1 MIEMFINKN
10 KSVFDKINEYLAKK
24 GHTLEMSIYLSNY
37 NHNNIYVRFDY
48 IKKLAVYKIVW
59 VDLNFFDEKH
69 IEDYINVQM
78 VTKYLSLK
86 IAEKML
92 AFEQESTYSYN
103 EDILGDRV
111 EILSYFKGDTR
122 EYIFDRFL
130 PLELE
135 QLIDPLAMIFSYLP
149 RSMDVFLNE
158 IFGKFDGTEE
168 RFNYTKPT
176 KFNLLTSDYKKLFKQ
191 STKELGEKIY
201 NAGNVT
207 FLEKFDNK
215 YYAIVEDRGP
225 NLVILDQIEEE
236 YSLLLC
242 NCKNHTYCKHIYAT
256 LKAIRKNEFKKFYKV
271 KYTGREETLLEKVML
286 GSFNLCFGIDGSKI
300 LLVTEDSGIFP
311 VDIIQKGKCVFEV
324 LEDDDECNLS
334 KILND
339 YRLKNK

>member
-1 MIEMFINKN
+1 MFINKN
-10 KSVFDKINEYLAKK
+10 KSVFDKINDYLAKK
-24 GHTLEMSIYLSNY
+24 GHTLEMSIYLSDY

-86 IAEKML
+86 IAEKMIAL
-92 AFEQESTYSYN
+92 EKESTYSFN
-103 EDILGDRV
+103 DNILGDRV
-111 EILSYFKGDTR
+111 EILSYFKGETR

-130 PLELE
+130 PIELE

-149 RSMDVFLNE
+149 RSMEVFLNE

-168 RFNYTKPT
+168 RYNYTKPT
-176 KFNLLTSDYKKLFKQ
+176 KLKLTDGEYKKIFKPNVI
-191 STKELGEKIY
+191 TEGEKLY

-225 NLVILDQIEEE
+225 HLVMLSQVEEDFAIM
-236 YSLLLC
+236 LC
-242 NCKNHTYCKHIYAT
+242 NCKKSTYCKHIYAA
-256 LKAIRKNEFKKFYKV
+256 LMALRKKEFKKFYKV

-286 GSFNLCFGIDGSKI
+286 GSFNLCFGIDGNKI

-324 LEDDDECNLS
+324 IEDDDECNLS
-334 KILND
+334 KILKD
-339 YRLKNK
+339 YNLKNK